1 MRESK
6 PRDLHHILYPATS
19 YMSPE
24 GLKLREHHLMI
35 VRLPISTHIDLHRQ
49 LEPSCIPLNDQTA
62 AGVYHEINQ
71 LESSSHIGPL
81 ELVDILARWFKNK
94 GVPGLAANLMDQQ
107 EFFNE
112 ATHMSAHE
120 FAKRHR
126 QQVYH
131 NRAGGDS

>member
-24 GLKLREHHLMI
+24 GLKLREHRLML
-35 VRLPISTHIDLHRQ
+35 VRLPISTHINLHQQ
-49 LEPSCIPLNDQTA
+49 LEPDYVPLNAQTA
-62 AGVYHEINQ
+62 DGIYHEINQ

-94 GVPGLAANLMDQQ
+94 GVPGLAADLMDQQ
-107 EFFNE
+107 EFLNE
-112 ATHMSAHE
+112 ASHMSARE

-126 QQVYH
+126 QQTYH
-131 NRAGGDS
+131 SRTG